1 MIRRYPGPSSRLKKP
16 AAARR
21 FSSSGD
27 EPRLVGLAKDL
38 VFGVIQGLRERRAVA
53 IGIVVGL
60 VIAFTVIVVVD
71 FFRVRSLASFAPNVP
86 TKIYDKNNVL
96 VAELFKQKRE
106 VVPLKKM
113 SPHLVHAFI
122 AIEDNEFY
130 EHHGINIKGIVRAFF
145 INIFSGR
152 IRQGGS
158 TITQQVSKILL
169 TSGERTIFRK
179 IKEAIIALMMEVF
192 YTKDEIMELY
202 LNQIFLGHGTYGV
215 ESAAE
220 FYFNKDVGKLN
231 LAECAL
237 LATLPSSP
245 NTYSPIRYPER
256 ALDRH
261 KIVLARMVE
270 MGFIT
275 IPEAEKSFLAF
286 WPDFL
291 YYINELPPTINAMSN
306 RVDKAPWFTEYI
318 RRTLV
323 KKYGEEKV
331 YEDGLSVYT
340 TLDVNK
346 QMAGQRLLK
355 NALERQT
362 SISNNLMMKRDDI
375 IQDNFAE
382 LVDIFSHF
390 FPINPIRRTGSLEV
404 ARLNDALRDQVV
416 DETDMLNYISGTDRL
431 GEMLDVYRKDYSEDR
446 EFQKVEGCLISID
459 HRNGYIEALV
469 GGSEFTSINQ
479 LNRVMQSYRQPG
491 SSIKPLLYTAAMESK
506 KFTPATGVLD
516 SPLVFIETDGSDWIP
531 ENYEGDYT
539 GMIRLRKALALSV
552 NVVSIRI
559 ADTIGISR
567 VANYYQKLL
576 KMNDDEAKR
585 RIRRDLSIAL
595 GSIEVSPYE
604 LTRAF
609 GIIANGGRDVIP
621 FSIRYITD
629 RKGNTLENYE
639 QDVKKQLE
647 EKAKEGTIQIIRPET
662 AQVMISMMQSVITG
676 GTGGAANL
684 GRPVAGKTGTTN
696 NWKDAWFV
704 GFTPQLTTG
713 MWMGYDKMGLS
724 LGLNQ
729 TGGGVVAPVWGE
741 YMKAAMQG
749 APASDF
755 PGYAGLSKKE
765 VCALSGMALSGD
777 CKNSVSEIFIPGS
790 EPTEKCKVCKDGGR
804 NAKMLLRS
812 PGENISGSRKGAVL
826 ENLQQQKGDKP
837 IINNIGKDLLE

>member
-1 MIRRYPGPSSRLKKP
+1 LKKP